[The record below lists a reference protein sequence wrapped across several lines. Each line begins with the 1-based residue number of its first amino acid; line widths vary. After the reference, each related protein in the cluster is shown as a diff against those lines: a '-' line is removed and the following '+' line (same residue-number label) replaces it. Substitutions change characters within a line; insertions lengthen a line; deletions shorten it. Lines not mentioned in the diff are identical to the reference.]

1 MQNIKPTSPVMLG
14 LCSQFA
20 LDDAIEKAARA
31 ADRRRPADAAT
42 PVRAVLPVQD
52 ETEEE
57 V

>member
-1 MQNIKPTSPVMLG
+1 MLG